1 MVMSIDTVEIKD
13 HLWSNFYTVI
23 SKIAQ
28 MNHTIKYKA
37 ANSIGNLLFFNRDT
51 IFLLWSPSY
60 KLVKLDSNYA
70 ESKLAYLAPE
80 TLIKKIY

>member
-1 MVMSIDTVEIKD
+1 MSIDTVEIKD

-51 IFLLWSPSY
+51 IFLL
-60 KLVKLDSNYA
+60 
-70 ESKLAYLAPE
+70 
-80 TLIKKIY
+80 